1 MTCPGALVSLRESS
15 PSTASL
21 PARLETL
28 SGVAHCADP
37 VESELDPMVGAK
49 RKGPGDQVMCLAGPD
64 EGRADSDRLLAF
76 ARFDV
81 VDLGDVVLG
90 HAVFEH
96 VDRFE
101 VDRGNRLE
109 ILRSDLAT
117 FFETWRKRHDA
128 QCYSAWF

>member
-21 PARLETL
+21 PARLEHL
-28 SGVAHCADP
+28 SRVAHGADS
-37 VESELDPMVGAK
+37 VESELDPMIGAD
-49 RKGPGDQVMCLAGPD
+49 RIGPGDQVMSLAGPY
-64 EGRADSDRLLAF
+64 EGRANSNRRLAVV
-76 ARFDV
+76 RFDV

-101 VDRGNRLE
+101 VDRRKRLE
-109 ILRSDLAT
+109 ILRSNLAT
-117 FFETWRKRHDA
+117 FFETWR
-128 QCYSAWF
+128 